1 MTTSTGLP
9 ALKAMLNTNQIKERF
24 NAILGKNAP
33 AFIASIIDLYGDPQI
48 AQCDNNLIVKECL
61 RAATMNLPINRALGY
76 AYVITFN
83 SKEKVEYTD
92 EKGVKQTKEE
102 TVKKPTFIPSAKGYR
117 QLAMRSGKYEIIND
131 DVVYEGELVKKDKLT
146 GEIDL
151 SGERT
156 SDKVI
161 GYFAYIKTH
170 DGFSKTLYM
179 TLREMAEF
187 AKTYS
192 PTLKFNKNVTVESLM
207 KLAGQLTTGLG
218 WLGDFDEMAKKTCI
232 RRILGKYGILST
244 EIQTAIENENAVET
258 NTESNNALPE
268 KQNLNVQ
275 DVAYTEVK
283 AAEPKPAL
291 NAPNPAAAVT
301 NIQAAAQPQTANAK
315 YQCEF

>member
-1 MTTSTGLP
+1 MATSTGLP

-33 AFIASIIDLYGDPQI
+33 AFMASIIDLYGDPQI

-76 AYVITFN
+76 AWLITFN
-83 SKEKVEYTD
+83 TKVKEEYVD
-92 EKGVKQTKEE
+92 DKGVKQTRET
-102 TVKKPTFIPSAKGYR
+102 TVKTPTFIPSSTGYV
-117 QLAMRSGKYEIIND
+117 QLAIRSGKYKTINAD
-131 DVVYEGELVKKDKLT
+131 KVYEGELVKADKLT
-146 GEIDL
+146 GAIDL

-161 GYFAYIKTH
+161 GYFAYFETNE
-170 DGFSKTLYM
+170 GFSKALYM
-179 TLREMAEF
+179 TVREMAEY
-187 AKTYS
+187 AKKYS

-207 KLAGQLTTGLG
+207 KLAGNLSSGLG
-218 WLGDFDEMAKKTCI
+218 WLGDFDALAKKTCI
-232 RRILGKYGILST
+232 RRILSKYGILST
-244 EIQTAIENENAVET
+244 EIQTALENENAVEN
-258 NTESNNALPE
+258 NTEALAAAPE
-268 KQNLNVQ
+268 KQDLNVQ

-283 AAEPKPAL
+283 AAEPKQAL

-301 NIQAAAQPQTANAK
+301 NIQAAAQPQTANAE